1 MKQKLA
7 NFPLWL
13 KRATPQAS
21 FWVFLHLKG
30 PSINEVTPFYS
41 FLTPFSSTLPIFYQ
55 IRHQIFLN
63 FWLLPPIERRRCL
76 WTALQV
82 KLLWTKRSFLPFVL
96 DEGTWVPVFLHSDAN
111 LWRMDGAAILEFT
124 TGWFISI
131 VFVMEFRNG
140 PALTHAI
147 LLMLKVR

>member
-7 NFPLWL
+7 NLPPWL

-30 PSINEVTPFYS
+30 PSINEVTTFYS

-96 DEGTWVPVFLHSDAN
+96 DEGTWVPVFFCTQTRISGEWTDQLFWN
-111 LWRMDGAAILEFT
+111 L
-124 TGWFISI
+124 
-131 VFVMEFRNG
+131 
-140 PALTHAI
+140 
-147 LLMLKVR
+147 LLQTLGQGVPVWPKIF